1 MHRLLALTNPK
12 MKSVKSEDVIDDL
25 PVRRLESSA
34 FYRDL
39 AAQAK
44 R

>member
-1 MHRLLALTNPK
+1 MHRLLAMTNPK
-12 MKSVKSEDVIDDL
+12 MKGVKSEDVIDEA
-25 PVRRLESSA
+25 PMQRLGMSA

-39 AAQAK
+39 VAQAK